1 MYFEEEIN
9 IVGII
14 SEKELTGT
22 TNAQELQKI
31 INDALCIGPMY
42 EPLIQDL
49 RNNELV
55 DLRTGDI
62 E

>member
-1 MYFEEEIN
+1 MLYFDEEIN

-31 INDALCIGPMY
+31 VNDALAIGPMF

-49 RNNELV
+49 RKNKL
-55 DLRTGDI
+55 I